1 MSLRATDSLARVIFR
16 WRRGLIALWVSAALH
31 LVLLGFI
38 RFHSAPVQ
46 RHSDPIV
53 VQLEQ
58 LAPVETAVP
67 ILRSEVSALPQE
79 VIPLPETQV
88 SSGQPAPELAQEPVQ
103 SPLPHVDLPAL
114 VDPNYYDAF
123 ELDIPNLEPVGKI
136 EPVDPELGSAH
147 PHTGYIRLQLK
158 LEADGRVNEATVV
171 ETNLPPDYEKVAL
184 DAFRNARFY
193 PAKKNGR
200 SVRAKFTVELSFR
213 PPQPILR

>member
-1 MSLRATDSLARVIFR
+1 VSLRATDTLAGVILR

-31 LVLLGFI
+31 FVVLGFI

-53 VQLEQ
+53 VQLEP

-67 ILRSEVSALPQE
+67 VLRSEVSALPQE

-88 SSGQPAPELAQEPVQ
+88 SSGHPAPELAHEPVQ
-103 SPLPHVDLPAL
+103 SPLPHLDLPAL
-114 VDPNYYDAF
+114 VDPNYYDAL
-123 ELDIPNLEPVGKI
+123 ELDTPNMEPVGKI

-147 PHTGYIRLQLK
+147 PHTGFIRLQIK

-171 ETNLPPDYEKVAL
+171 ETNLPPEYKKVAL
-184 DAFRNARFY
+184 DAFRRARFY
-193 PAKKNGR
+193 PARKNGR
-200 SVRAKFTVELSFR
+200 PVRAKFTIELTFR
-213 PPQPILR
+213 PPQSILR